1 MSNGKNN
8 QTAKAQAAPEF
19 LLYISFFLLLFIIL
33 SALFYTQQADELS
46 QKEGLIA
53 REVASQY
60 ADSANFALRAGDTFT
75 GKFHFP
81 TDVLGMEYNLSFA
94 NGSSGYVYILWQSE
108 DGSYKSYSSPLSTGS
123 IQIDSGKCDGCY
135 GQDIDGVPGGP
146 QLLTIPVTGN
156 MTFVNQN
163 GVLILSNR

>member
-1 MSNGKNN
+1 MAAAPRG
-8 QTAKAQAAPEF
+8 QAAPEF
-19 LLYISFFLLLFIIL
+19 LLFISFFLLLFIIL

-53 REVASQY
+53 REVVQQY

-81 TDVLGMEYNLSFA
+81 TDVLGMAYNLSFA
-94 NGSSGYVYILWQSE
+94 NGSSGYVYLLWQSG

-123 IQIDSGKCDGCY
+123 IEIDSARCNNCY
-135 GQDIDGVPGGP
+135 GTDIDVVPGGP
-146 QLLTIPVTGN
+146 QLLAIPVTGN

-163 GVLILSNR
+163 GVLYLSNQ